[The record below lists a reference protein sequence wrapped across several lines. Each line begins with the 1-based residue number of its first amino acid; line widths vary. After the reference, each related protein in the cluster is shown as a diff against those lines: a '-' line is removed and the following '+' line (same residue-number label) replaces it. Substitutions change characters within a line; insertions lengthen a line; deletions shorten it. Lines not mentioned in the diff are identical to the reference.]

1 MNQKKI
7 GALLSYANIFVY
19 ILSAI
24 FYTPI
29 LLKILGQ
36 NEYGVYSFSNS
47 IVAYLGLINFGFS
60 GAYLKF
66 YSKYKANNEID
77 NINKLN
83 ALYIIVFSCISLLVV
98 IGGLILVF
106 NINAIVGNGFTNE
119 EVNLSAKLLV
129 IMTINMAVTLPFTAL
144 CSFVISRER
153 FIFNNFVHLF
163 KNISNPVLCFIILQ
177 LGYRSQGICTVLLVV
192 TLCSFFINIIYCNR
206 NLKIHYSFKNIDWSV
221 LKEICSFSVY
231 LFIWSIAD
239 IFIWQVG
246 NIVLAR
252 TQGSSAVAI
261 YAIVIQFCTLFMM
274 FSTAISS
281 VFTPQI
287 YKVIYENDSPSKL
300 TNIMIKVG
308 RLQFYIILYIWI
320 SFFVFGKQFILL
332 WIGDCY
338 ITAYYAC
345 LLMFTFMIIGLT
357 QNTGI
362 DMLRAAN
369 AYKIRSVCHLVFALL
384 NFPISYILSKKM
396 GIYGC
401 AIGTIISI
409 VTSSLLISNLLYYFR
424 LKLSI
429 ISFFKEIAKFCPSIA
444 IIFVIGFI
452 FKMYISI
459 DTWTGFIFFSS
470 IFSIIYFV
478 VLYILSANTYE
489 RQLVHSFLQ
498 KVRNLV

>member
-36 NEYGVYSFSNS
+36 NEYGVYSVSNS

-66 YSKYKANNEID
+66 YSKYKANDEID

-163 KNISNPVLCFIILQ
+163 KNISNPIFCFIILQ
-177 LGYRSQGICTVLLVV
+177 FGYRSQGICTVLLVV
-192 TLCSFFINIIYCNR
+192 TLCSFVINLVYCNR

-261 YAIVIQFCTLFMM
+261 YAIVIQFCSLFMM
-274 FSTAISS
+274 FSTAI
-281 VFTPQI
+281 
-287 YKVIYENDSPSKL
+287 
-300 TNIMIKVG
+300 
-308 RLQFYIILYIWI
+308 
-320 SFFVFGKQFILL
+320 
-332 WIGDCY
+332 
-338 ITAYYAC
+338 
-345 LLMFTFMIIGLT
+345 
-357 QNTGI
+357 
-362 DMLRAAN
+362 
-369 AYKIRSVCHLVFALL
+369 
-384 NFPISYILSKKM
+384 
-396 GIYGC
+396 
-401 AIGTIISI
+401 
-409 VTSSLLISNLLYYFR
+409 
-424 LKLSI
+424 
-429 ISFFKEIAKFCPSIA
+429 
-444 IIFVIGFI
+444 
-452 FKMYISI
+452 
-459 DTWTGFIFFSS
+459 
-470 IFSIIYFV
+470 
-478 VLYILSANTYE
+478 
-489 RQLVHSFLQ
+489 
-498 KVRNLV
+498 